1 MKKSILFMM
10 SLAMIVA
17 FSSCSNKEKEVSES
31 SAPVEE
37 EVVELKP
44 VDQTAELSGHV
55 GPGNVSMTLNV
66 KGDLVEGE
74 YSYNKYGKPLKLQG
88 KLEEDGHL
96 ELHEVNK
103 DGKPTGHFDGYFDK
117 DSGYSGEFV
126 NFKGSH
132 YSFDLT
138 IDNITDNAGDG
149 DGRGFLATLPADSPA
164 RNSVNTSTSE
174 NYSDDYDNSDFSE
187 NTGDSSIDDLL
198 DTYEKYVDD
207 YIKFIKKAANGDMT
221 AIAEYTRLY
230 KDANE
235 YAQKLE
241 DVKGEMST
249 AQINRMNR
257 INNKML
263 EAAQEM
269 Q

>member
-55 GPGNVSMTLNV
+55 GPGSVFMTLNV

-149 DGRGFLATLPADSPA
+149 DGRGFLAVFSGSSARGGDADYEGNDY
-164 RNSVNTSTSE
+164 NSS
-174 NYSDDYDNSDFSE
+174 DYDSE
-187 NTGDSSIDDLL
+187 
-198 DTYEKYVDD
+198 D
-207 YIKFIKKAANGDMT
+207 YGNAYD
-221 AIAEYTRLY
+221 
-230 KDANE
+230 DANDMVNDSKRQARAMADDAHEKSKQMMDDAYDQVYGKTGAKVVKKLSGYDEAVKE
-235 YAQKLE
+235 YDKSYKE
-241 DVKGEMST
+241 SK
-249 AQINRMNR
+249 
-257 INNKML
+257 
-263 EAAQEM
+263 EALGY
-269 Q
+269 